1 MPLEQARRIKK
12 LYRWGSGEVYTKC
25 YEYANKMVEIRML
38 EDMRNADMNE
48 LSEIHSAP
56 PLENYLKTKADNKL

>member
-1 MPLEQARRIKK
+1 
-12 LYRWGSGEVYTKC
+12 
-25 YEYANKMVEIRML
+25 MVEIRML